1 MAKRRTRRMI
11 SDIFDTCACANECT
25 GLYQKVSLDT
35 EEIAEF
41 HRQFNKDEEEKN

>member
-1 MAKRRTRRMI
+1 MI
-11 SDIFDTCACANECT
+11 DEIFEETASANECT

-41 HRQFNKDEEEKN
+41 HKKYTQDKNKKAKK